1 MNLSFCERPSISLS
15 LSLSLIQI
23 TGMLNVSPIGRNCSQ
38 EERIEFNRM
47 DNEMNIRKQFVE
59 V

>member
-1 MNLSFCERPSISLS
+1 
-15 LSLSLIQI
+15 
-23 TGMLNVSPIGRNCSQ
+23 MLNVSPIGRNCSQ